1 MRIIK
6 CIKSSALAIA
16 LLSVGLLSPQPG
28 KAGSETEQL
37 IVFLQPGASPVDET
51 FQKRHLPKI
60 RKLAAAM
67 GVSVHSIDANQGSPA
82 EIAIT
87 PLIVYQNYLG
97 RSIYQGRSTTID
109 RIRNFIRTSRFVPQ
123 GLALNR
129 REHIPI
135 WKNGR
140 IRVWAPL
147 KVSAVRGTPPEGYDH
162 AVFVSEALKIIGEG
176 FNNFRIEP
184 VAELGRA
191 DRGFYMDFY
200 PWLSQGGTLYLSL
213 ALYSQFN
220 CKYPVFERKKEPL
233 IGSWKDRQRLFREAA
248 VFLETAV
255 LNQIRD
261 PESGDGFDPVMSGV
275 ASTTW
280 EKLGFP
286 LPPAP
291 MVNSNELTVQPQLS
305 RAWILEKSGPLDPP
319 MIQFRFPAPLD
330 SNAGEVTDGRGEFLL
345 PKNFKVEGAK
355 GFIEI
360 DTSSAITMGDPVL
373 DEAIRGSVMLS
384 TKRYPKASFFIE
396 SITGDNQPIA
406 YGRLTPANISGTF
419 TLKGKSTALTSI
431 AELEPVI
438 GDDGKSHLLIR
449 GAFKIDLRTF
459 NIEGADGPAPAKY
472 TLLFDFNF
480 IFKAKA

>member
-162 AVFVSEALKIIGEG
+162 AVFVSEALKSIGEG

-200 PWLSQGGTLYLSL
+200 PWLSQGGTLYLS
-213 ALYSQFN
+213 
-220 CKYPVFERKKEPL
+220 
-233 IGSWKDRQRLFREAA
+233 
-248 VFLETAV
+248 
-255 LNQIRD
+255 
-261 PESGDGFDPVMSGV
+261 
-275 ASTTW
+275 
-280 EKLGFP
+280 
-286 LPPAP
+286 
-291 MVNSNELTVQPQLS
+291 
-305 RAWILEKSGPLDPP
+305 
-319 MIQFRFPAPLD
+319 
-330 SNAGEVTDGRGEFLL
+330 
-345 PKNFKVEGAK
+345 
-355 GFIEI
+355 
-360 DTSSAITMGDPVL
+360 
-373 DEAIRGSVMLS
+373 
-384 TKRYPKASFFIE
+384 
-396 SITGDNQPIA
+396 
-406 YGRLTPANISGTF
+406 
-419 TLKGKSTALTSI
+419 
-431 AELEPVI
+431 
-438 GDDGKSHLLIR
+438 
-449 GAFKIDLRTF
+449 
-459 NIEGADGPAPAKY
+459 
-472 TLLFDFNF
+472 
-480 IFKAKA
+480 